1 LVWNISKKNQF
12 VKNIYGSKNNKKVV
26 LPVRVEVSYDD
37 RYVLEVAGENFELG
51 APSEVADPALDS
63 VDAAERFR
71 NFWVAVLCFL
81 GFYVEKPTKAPS
93 PGRFRKSGEDTQI
106 RNQKNSKINYLR

>member
-1 LVWNISKKNQF
+1 MK
-12 VKNIYGSKNNKKVV
+12 
-26 LPVRVEVSYDD
+26 R
-37 RYVLEVAGENFELG
+37 ENLELG
-51 APSEVADPALDS
+51 APSEVANPALDS
-63 VDAAERFR
+63 VDDAERFR

-106 RNQKNSKINYLR
+106 RNQKNSKIGNGSYNKNDDLSQTSVLDSLYSSQKRP